1 MMLFKDMMRKV
12 YVSSLKKKSKA
23 IRNFRGGKNTVHK
36 NYRANTNLQFRMI
49 LSDV

>member
-23 IRNFRGGKNTVHK
+23 IRTSEEEK
-36 NYRANTNLQFRMI
+36 I
-49 LSDV
+49 LYTKTIEPIQICNSE